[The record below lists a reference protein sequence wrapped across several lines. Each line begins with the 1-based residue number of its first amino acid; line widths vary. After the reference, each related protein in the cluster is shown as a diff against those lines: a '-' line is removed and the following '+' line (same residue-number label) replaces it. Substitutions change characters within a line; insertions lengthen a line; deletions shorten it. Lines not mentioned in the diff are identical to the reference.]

1 MLRPLIAK
9 IRLMLI
15 VLGIIVSISL
25 TVQAQETCAQSFSFQ
40 TYFGTVTEGTHKQGP
55 ILFYQ
60 ADPRLTT
67 PIPKTL
73 RVGTYNILNLYDH
86 APAHAEGT
94 FPATKERARR
104 QGNARAIEEINPDF
118 QVVIEVEN
126 IAALRR
132 FNENYL
138 ESQYEPLL
146 IEGNDSRIDVAILI
160 KRNLPIN
167 FEWRSYKKLHGPN
180 GRPVFSRDLPV
191 CLVYERDS
199 AGRSLPKPKM
209 AILAT
214 HYKSQRTGRGGKPTD
229 LVRREQ
235 VIATL
240 HIVNELQ
247 MRYGEEFP
255 ILIAGDFNN
264 AVHKASEF
272 SALFKFGFKDTLDMT
287 AEPPRDRATHYYF
300 PPKNQ
305 PPEANQIDAILAF
318 APGLK
323 VLSGKIIADTD
334 ADGNLLPAPKTFEE
348 RESRPS
354 DHRPIGIEIEL

>member
-1 MLRPLIAK
+1 MLRPFIAK
-9 IRLMLI
+9 TRMLLV
-15 VLGIIVSISL
+15 VLGIIVSISI
-25 TVQAQETCAQSFSFQ
+25 TVQAQETCAQNFSFQ
-40 TYFGTVTEGTHKQGP
+40 THFGTVTEGQHAQGP
-55 ILFYQ
+55 ILYYQ
-60 ADPRLTT
+60 ADPRLQT
-67 PIPKTL
+67 PLPKTF

-86 APAHAEGT
+86 APARVEGA
-94 FPATKERARR
+94 FPAVKERARR

-118 QVVIEVEN
+118 QIVVEVEN

-138 ESQYEPLL
+138 EHQYEPLL
-146 IEGNDSRIDVAILI
+146 IEGNDSRIDVAILV
-160 KRNLPIN
+160 KRDLPVN
-167 FEWRSYKKLHGPN
+167 FEWRSYKNFKGPN

-191 CLVYERDS
+191 GLVYERDS
-199 AGRSLPKPKM
+199 RGQSLEKPKM

-214 HYKSQRTGRGGKPTD
+214 HYKSQRTDPGDKPTD

-240 HIVNELQ
+240 NIVNELQ
-247 MRYGEEFP
+247 LRYGNDFP

-264 AVHKASEF
+264 SVHNASEF

-287 AEPPRDRATHYYF
+287 EQPIQDRATHYYF
-300 PPKNQ
+300 PPKGK
-305 PPEANQIDAILAF
+305 PPEANQIDAILAL

-323 VLSGKIIADTD
+323 VLSGKVIADTD
-334 ADGNLLPAPKTFEE
+334 ANGQKLPPPKTFEE
-348 RESRPS
+348 RENRPS